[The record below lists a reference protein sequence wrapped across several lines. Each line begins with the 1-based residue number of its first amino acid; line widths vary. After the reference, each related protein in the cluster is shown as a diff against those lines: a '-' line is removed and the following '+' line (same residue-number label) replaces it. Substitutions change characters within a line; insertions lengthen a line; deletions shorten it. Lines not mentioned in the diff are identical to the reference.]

1 MRIFVLFL
9 FIFFWSLAPI
19 LKAQENMYSD
29 ELVQL
34 RGLNNEL
41 TAQLSSAVEEINK
54 LQIENYQLKLSDEIK
69 KELVKTKKEL
79 ENKSYEVRALRQK
92 LMMTKDDKFIR

>member
-9 FIFFWSLAPI
+9 FIFLWSLAPI
-19 LKAQENMYSD
+19 LQAQENMYSD
-29 ELVQL
+29 ELIQL

-54 LQIENYQLKLSDEIK
+54 LQIENYQLKLSDEIR

-92 LMMTKDDKFIR
+92 LMISKDDKFIR